1 MVAQGYI
8 SAEEARQALRQ
19 IYRGDAES
27 NLQNA
32 LRESLSDEL
41 KPIDEK
47 GRWKPSPLLVLT
59 VVLLCALVGVFIYFS
74 SRRTR
79 MSPYYDQPGWR
90 QRGPEDV
97 AGVLV
102 LFACAA
108 VGFCWYVAVSRLHLR
123 NAQCLEIFLYG
134 AILFFGG
141 GLIIAQLVG
150 RRKKREE
157 NWPHPAIVI
166 PASKDAKMVRDAN
179 QAGAT
184 LLGYNVH
191 KEPWLWPDMVRM
203 KHGVIVG
210 GTGAGKSTF
219 LENIIAQ
226 DLTRRFGA
234 RRMPM
239 IIFDGKGEREF
250 LDRLLP
256 HIEAAG
262 RLQDLRVIDPTHPS
276 ESARYN
282 PFYALDD
289 AYQEHVN
296 FIFRSFGLRE
306 DFFKGHQEAYL
317 SDLVRILQYT
327 GKLFNVYDVLVMA
340 LDEKVLE
347 EQIGIAKARLASA
360 PGISMQK
367 RLNFEMSVKM
377 LQRSLSDR
385 ERVEKIQGLLNELLS
400 FLEDELSIVTGSY
413 QDLLTLDDVL
423 EKDLILFVSLN
434 ANRNQRA
441 VEALGKILLQ
451 NIQLMVGKRYAQP
464 ASSRDADEPMLS
476 VILDEFAPFAYPG
489 FTQVL
494 QTARGARVSFL
505 FSFQSMPQLQRVS
518 QAFADEVSSAPG
530 TKMIMNVSEENTAQ
544 WFLKASARIATKR
557 RSLSVRRTGM
567 FSTKYTETGTGSES
581 DIKETRAREDH
592 IKNLPVGQM
601 EILMV
606 DNREGT
612 RYSHLHVRRAP
623 RFQVEGL
630 EPSLYPKMHSYL
642 DPEVGVN
649 LRFKEAENRK
659 QRRRRTAG
667 LFLGV
672 GGGQ

>member
-1 MVAQGYI
+1 V
-8 SAEEARQALRQ
+8 
-19 IYRGDAES
+19 
-27 NLQNA
+27 
-32 LRESLSDEL
+32 
-41 KPIDEK
+41 
-47 GRWKPSPLLVLT
+47 
-59 VVLLCALVGVFIYFS
+59 
-74 SRRTR
+74 
-79 MSPYYDQPGWR
+79 SPYYDQPGWR

-97 AGVLV
+97 VGLLV
-102 LFACAA
+102 LLACAVLA
-108 VGFCWYVAVSRLHLR
+108 FLWYAAVSRLHLR
-123 NAQCLEIFLYG
+123 NEECLELFLDS

-141 GLIIAQLVG
+141 ALLFAQLAG
-150 RRKKREE
+150 RRRKREE
-157 NWPHPAIVI
+157 SWPHPAVIVR
-166 PASKDAKMVRDAN
+166 ASKDAKIVSDA
-179 QAGAT
+179 QRGGAT
-184 LLGYNVH
+184 ILGYNVH
-191 KEPWLWPDMVRM
+191 NEPLLWPDIVRM

-210 GTGAGKSTF
+210 GTGAGKTTF

-226 DLTRRFGA
+226 DVSRRFGK
-234 RRMPM
+234 RKMPM

-327 GKLFNVYDVLVMA
+327 GKVFNVYDVLVMA

-347 EQIGIAKARLASA
+347 DQIAAAKARLASVS
-360 PGISMQK
+360 GVSMQK

-377 LQRSLSDR
+377 LERSLSDR

-423 EKDLILFVSLN
+423 AKDLILFVSLN

-464 ASSRDADEPMLS
+464 SEERDADEPMLS

-530 TKMIMNVSEENTAQ
+530 TKMIMNVSEENSAQ

-557 RSLSVRRTGM
+557 RSLAVRRTGI
-567 FSTKYTETGTGSES
+567 FSTKYTEIGTGSES

-606 DNREGT
+606 DSREGT

-623 RFQVEGL
+623 RFELEGIK
-630 EPSLYPKMHSYL
+630 PSLYPRMHSYL
-642 DPEVGVN
+642 DPKIGVN
-649 LRFKEAENRK
+649 LRFREAENRK
-659 QRRRRTAG
+659 QRRRTAG
-667 LFLGV
+667 IFLGEA
-672 GGGQ
+672 GE

>member
-1 MVAQGYI
+1 
-8 SAEEARQALRQ
+8 
-19 IYRGDAES
+19 
-27 NLQNA
+27 
-32 LRESLSDEL
+32 
-41 KPIDEK
+41 
-47 GRWKPSPLLVLT
+47 
-59 VVLLCALVGVFIYFS
+59 
-74 SRRTR
+74 
-79 MSPYYDQPGWR
+79 MSPNYDQPGLR

-102 LFACAA
+102 LLACAVLA
-108 VGFCWYVAVSRLHLR
+108 FGWYVAVSRLHLH
-123 NAQCLEIFLYG
+123 NSQCLEIFLDC

-141 GLIIAQLVG
+141 GLAVAQLVG

-157 NWPHPAIVI
+157 NWPHPTILVSG
-166 PASKDAKMVRDAN
+166 SKDAKIVRRAN
-179 QAGAT
+179 QDGASV
-184 LLGYNVH
+184 LGYNVH
-191 KEPWLWPDMVRM
+191 KEPWLWPDIVRV

-219 LENIIAQ
+219 LENIVAQ
-226 DLTRRFGA
+226 DVNRRFGA

-340 LDEKVLE
+340 LDEQVLQ
-347 EQIGIAKARLASA
+347 EQIAVAKARLATS

-423 EKDLILFVSLN
+423 ERDLILFVSLN

-557 RSLSVRRTGM
+557 RSLSVRRTGI

-606 DNREGT
+606 DSREGT
-612 RYSHLHVRRAP
+612 RHSHMHVRRAP
-623 RFQVEGL
+623 RFQLEGL
-630 EPSLYPKMHSYL
+630 EPSLYPKMHSFL

-667 LFLGV
+667 LFLGEAS
-672 GGGQ
+672 GQ

>member
-1 MVAQGYI
+1 
-8 SAEEARQALRQ
+8 
-19 IYRGDAES
+19 
-27 NLQNA
+27 
-32 LRESLSDEL
+32 
-41 KPIDEK
+41 
-47 GRWKPSPLLVLT
+47 
-59 VVLLCALVGVFIYFS
+59 
-74 SRRTR
+74 
-79 MSPYYDQPGWR
+79 
-90 QRGPEDV
+90 
-97 AGVLV
+97 V
-102 LFACAA
+102 LFGCAVLA
-108 VGFCWYVAVSRLHLR
+108 FCWYVAVSRLHLR
-123 NAQCLEIFLYG
+123 NDQCLEIFLYI

-141 GLIIAQLVG
+141 GLVVAQLVG

-157 NWPHPAIVI
+157 NWPHPAILI
-166 PASKDAKMVRDAN
+166 PASKDAEIVRSAN
-179 QAGAT
+179 RDGAT

-191 KEPWLWPDMVRM
+191 GEPWVWPDAVRI

-219 LENIIAQ
+219 LENIVAQ

-347 EQIGIAKARLASA
+347 EQIGVAKARLTTVPA
-360 PGISMQK
+360 ISMQK

-377 LQRSLSDR
+377 LQRSLADR
-385 ERVEKIQGLLNELLS
+385 ERVQKIQGLLNELLS

-413 QDLLTLDDVL
+413 QDLLTLDDML
-423 EKDLILFVSLN
+423 ERDLILFVSLN

-464 ASSRDADEPMLS
+464 ASGRDADEPMLS

-505 FSFQSMPQLQRVS
+505 FSFQSIPQLQRVS

-557 RSLSVRRTGM
+557 RSLSVRRTGI
-567 FSTKYTETGTGSES
+567 FSTKYTETGTGNES

-612 RYSHLHVRRAP
+612 LHSHLHVRRAP
-623 RFQVEGL
+623 SFRLDGFV
-630 EPSLYPKMHSYL
+630 PFLYPKMHSYL
-642 DPEVGVN
+642 DPETGVN

-667 LFLGV
+667 LFLGEAA
-672 GGGQ
+672 GG

>member
-1 MVAQGYI
+1 
-8 SAEEARQALRQ
+8 
-19 IYRGDAES
+19 
-27 NLQNA
+27 
-32 LRESLSDEL
+32 
-41 KPIDEK
+41 
-47 GRWKPSPLLVLT
+47 
-59 VVLLCALVGVFIYFS
+59 
-74 SRRTR
+74 
-79 MSPYYDQPGWR
+79 MSPSYDPPGWR

-97 AGVLV
+97 AGLVVLLAGAV
-102 LFACAA
+102 LAFL
-108 VGFCWYVAVSRLHLR
+108 WYVAVSRLHLR
-123 NAQCLEIFLYG
+123 TDQCLELFLDS

-141 GLIIAQLVG
+141 GLLIAQLAG

-157 NWPHPAIVI
+157 SWPHPAVIVR
-166 PASKDAKMVRDAN
+166 ASKDAKVVSDAQRD
-179 QAGAT
+179 GAT
-184 LLGYNVH
+184 VLGYNIH
-191 KEPWLWPDMVRM
+191 KEPWLWPDIVRM

-226 DLTRRFGA
+226 DVTRRFGT

-327 GKLFNVYDVLVMA
+327 GKVFNVYDVLVMA
-340 LDEKVLE
+340 LDEKVLG
-347 EQIGIAKARLASA
+347 EQIAAAKARLASV
-360 PGISMQK
+360 PSLSMQK
-367 RLNFEMSVKM
+367 RLNFQMSVKM
-377 LQRSLSDR
+377 LERSLSDR

-413 QDLLTLDDVL
+413 QDLLTLDNVL
-423 EKDLILFVSLN
+423 ANDLILFVSLN

-464 ASSRDADEPMLS
+464 SEERDADEPMLS

-530 TKMIMNVSEENTAQ
+530 AKMIMNVSEENTAQ

-557 RSLSVRRTGM
+557 RSLAVRRTGI
-567 FSTKYTETGTGSES
+567 FSTKYTEIGTGSES

-592 IKNLPVGQM
+592 IKNLPIGQM

-623 RFQVEGL
+623 RFELDGIK
-630 EPSLYPKMHSYL
+630 PYLYPRMHSYL
-642 DPEVGVN
+642 DPKIGVN
-649 LRFKEAENRK
+649 LRFREAENRK

-667 LFLGV
+667 IFLGEA
-672 GGGQ
+672 GE

>member
-1 MVAQGYI
+1 V
-8 SAEEARQALRQ
+8 
-19 IYRGDAES
+19 
-27 NLQNA
+27 
-32 LRESLSDEL
+32 
-41 KPIDEK
+41 
-47 GRWKPSPLLVLT
+47 
-59 VVLLCALVGVFIYFS
+59 
-74 SRRTR
+74 
-79 MSPYYDQPGWR
+79 SPYYDQPGWR

-102 LFACAA
+102 LFVCAVLA
-108 VGFCWYVAVSRLHLR
+108 FAWYVAVSRLHLR
-123 NAQCLEIFLYG
+123 NSQCLEIFLDCS
-134 AILFFGG
+134 ILVFGG
-141 GLIIAQLVG
+141 GLIAAQLVG

-157 NWPHPAIVI
+157 NWPHPAIQV
-166 PASKDAKMVRDAN
+166 PGSKDAGIVRRASED
-179 QAGAT
+179 GAT
-184 LLGYNVH
+184 VLGYNVH
-191 KEPWLWPDMVRM
+191 KEPWLWPDIVRM

-219 LENIIAQ
+219 LENIVAQ
-226 DLTRRFGA
+226 DVNRRFGA

-347 EQIGIAKARLASA
+347 EQIGIAKTRLVSG

-377 LQRSLSDR
+377 LQRSLADR

-423 EKDLILFVSLN
+423 NNDLILFVSLN

-464 ASSRDADEPMLS
+464 VCDRDADEPMLS

-518 QAFADEVSSAPG
+518 QAFAEEVSSAPG

-557 RSLSVRRTGM
+557 RSLAVRRTGI
-567 FSTKYTETGTGSES
+567 FSTRYTETGTGSES
-581 DIKETRAREDH
+581 DFKETRAREDH

-606 DNREGT
+606 DHREGT
-612 RYSHLHVRRAP
+612 LYSHLHVRRAP
-623 RFQVEGL
+623 RFEVEGIK
-630 EPSLYPKMHSYL
+630 PSLYPKMHSYL
-642 DPEVGVN
+642 DPEIGVN

-667 LFLGV
+667 LFLGEAA
-672 GGGQ
+672 GE

>member
-1 MVAQGYI
+1 
-8 SAEEARQALRQ
+8 
-19 IYRGDAES
+19 
-27 NLQNA
+27 
-32 LRESLSDEL
+32 
-41 KPIDEK
+41 
-47 GRWKPSPLLVLT
+47 
-59 VVLLCALVGVFIYFS
+59 
-74 SRRTR
+74 
-79 MSPYYDQPGWR
+79 MSPAYDAPPRRFQPG
-90 QRGPEDV
+90 PEEMT
-97 AGVLV
+97 GVLV
-102 LFACAA
+102 LFACAVLA
-108 VGFCWYVAVSRLHLR
+108 FCWYVAVSRLHLL
-123 NAQCLEIFLYG
+123 NSQCLELFMDF
-134 AILFFGG
+134 AVLFFGG
-141 GLIIAQLVG
+141 GLVIAQLVG
-150 RRKKREE
+150 KRRKREE
-157 NWPHPAIVI
+157 NWPHPPLFIQSLTD
-166 PASKDAKMVRDAN
+166 SKIAREANRDA
-179 QAGAT
+179 AT

-191 KEPWLWPDMVRM
+191 KEPWLWPDVVRM

-226 DLTRRFGA
+226 DLMRRFGN
-234 RRMPM
+234 RKMPM

-262 RLQDLRVIDPTHPS
+262 RLQDLRVLDPTHPT

-340 LDEKVLE
+340 LDENVLQ
-347 EQIGIAKARLASA
+347 EQIGIAQARLASLA
-360 PGISMQK
+360 GVSMQR
-367 RLNFEMSVKM
+367 RLNFEMSVRM
-377 LQRSLSDR
+377 LQRSLADR

-413 QDLLTLDDVL
+413 QDLLTLDDVF
-423 EKDLILFVSLN
+423 EQDLILFVSLN
-434 ANRNQRA
+434 TNRNQRA

-451 NIQLMVGKRYAQP
+451 NIQLMVGKRYAR
-464 ASSRDADEPMLS
+464 ATGERDVDEPMLS

-505 FSFQSMPQLQRVS
+505 FSFQSLPQLQRVS
-518 QAFADEVSSAPG
+518 QAFSDEVSSAPG

-544 WFLKASARIATKR
+544 WFLKASAKVTTKR
-557 RSLSVRRTGM
+557 RSLSVRRTGL
-567 FSTKYTETGTGSES
+567 FSAKYTETGTGSES

-606 DNREGT
+606 DSREGT

-623 RFQVEGL
+623 SFRIEEL
-630 EPSLYPKMHSYL
+630 APRLYPKMHSYL

-649 LRFKEAENRK
+649 LRFKETENRK
-659 QRRRRTAG
+659 QRRRRMAG
-667 LFLGV
+667 VSLDPSSGE
-672 GGGQ
+672 

>member
-1 MVAQGYI
+1 
-8 SAEEARQALRQ
+8 
-19 IYRGDAES
+19 
-27 NLQNA
+27 
-32 LRESLSDEL
+32 
-41 KPIDEK
+41 
-47 GRWKPSPLLVLT
+47 
-59 VVLLCALVGVFIYFS
+59 
-74 SRRTR
+74 
-79 MSPYYDQPGWR
+79 MSPAYDLPPRRQP
-90 QRGPEDV
+90 GPEDV
-97 AGVLV
+97 AGILV
-102 LFACAA
+102 LFGCAVVA
-108 VGFCWYVAVSRLHLR
+108 LCWYVAVSRLHLR
-123 NAQCLEIFLYG
+123 NSQCLEIFVNC

-141 GLIIAQLVG
+141 GFVIAQVAG
-150 RRKKREE
+150 RRRKREE
-157 NWPHPAIVI
+157 NWPHPPVFLSG
-166 PASKDAKMVRDAN
+166 SKDASIARDAN
-179 QAGAT
+179 RKGAT

-191 KEPWLWPDMVRM
+191 KEPWLWPDEVRM

-226 DLTRRFGA
+226 DLTRQFGN
-234 RRMPM
+234 RKMPM

-262 RLQDLRVIDPTHPS
+262 RLQDLRVLDPTHPT

-317 SDLVRILQYT
+317 SDLVRVLQYT

-347 EQIGIAKARLASA
+347 EQIGIAKARLSTL

-377 LQRSLSDR
+377 LQRSFSDR

-400 FLEDELSIVTGSY
+400 FLEDELSVVTGSY
-413 QDLLTLDDVL
+413 HDLLTLDDVL
-423 EKDLILFVSLN
+423 ERDLILFVSLN
-434 ANRNQRA
+434 TNRNQRA

-451 NIQLMVGKRYAQP
+451 NIQLMVGKRYAQS
-464 ASSRDADEPMLS
+464 AANRDADEPMLS

-494 QTARGARVSFL
+494 QTARGARVSFF
-505 FSFQSMPQLQRVS
+505 FSFQSLPQLQRVS
-518 QAFADEVSSAPG
+518 QAFSDEVSSAPG

-544 WFLKASARIATKR
+544 WFLKASAKIATKR
-557 RSLSVRRTGM
+557 RNLSVRRTGI
-567 FSTKYTETGTGSES
+567 FSTKYTETGIGSES
-581 DIKETRAREDH
+581 EMKETRAREEH

-606 DNREGT
+606 DSREGT
-612 RYSHLHVRRAP
+612 RHSHLHVRRAP
-623 RFQVEGL
+623 SFRLEGL
-630 EPSLYPKMHSYL
+630 SPRLYPKMHSYL
-642 DPEVGVN
+642 DPEIGVN
-649 LRFKEAENRK
+649 LRFKEGENRK
-659 QRRRRTAG
+659 QRRRRNAG
-667 LFLGV
+667 VSLDTLPGE
-672 GGGQ
+672 

>member
-1 MVAQGYI
+1 
-8 SAEEARQALRQ
+8 
-19 IYRGDAES
+19 
-27 NLQNA
+27 
-32 LRESLSDEL
+32 
-41 KPIDEK
+41 
-47 GRWKPSPLLVLT
+47 
-59 VVLLCALVGVFIYFS
+59 
-74 SRRTR
+74 
-79 MSPYYDQPGWR
+79 MSPAFWCFSIC
-90 QRGPEDV
+90 
-97 AGVLV
+97 AVLA
-102 LFACAA
+102 FA
-108 VGFCWYVAVSRLHLR
+108 WYVAVSRLHLS
-123 NAQCLEIFLYG
+123 NQQCLEIFLYG

-141 GLIIAQLVG
+141 GLLVAQLVG
-150 RRKKREE
+150 RRRRREE
-157 NWPHPAIVI
+157 NWPHPAILV
-166 PASKDAKMVRDAN
+166 PAAKDAATVRAAN
-179 QAGAT
+179 QGEAT

-191 KEPWLWPDMVRM
+191 KEPWLWPDIVRM

-210 GTGAGKSTF
+210 GTGSGKSTF

-226 DLTRRFGA
+226 DVMRRFGS
-234 RRMPM
+234 RKMPM

-250 LDRLLP
+250 LHRLLP

-262 RLQDLRVIDPTHPS
+262 RLQDLRVIDPTHPA

-347 EQIGIAKARLASA
+347 EQIGVAKARLATV

-377 LQRSLSDR
+377 LQRSLADR

-423 EKDLILFVSLN
+423 NKDLILFVSLN

-464 ASSRDADEPMLS
+464 TSNRDADEPMLS
-476 VILDEFAPFAYPG
+476 VILDEFCA
-489 FTQVL
+489 L
-494 QTARGARVSFL
+494 RLSRV
-505 FSFQSMPQLQRVS
+505 
-518 QAFADEVSSAPG
+518 
-530 TKMIMNVSEENTAQ
+530 
-544 WFLKASARIATKR
+544 
-557 RSLSVRRTGM
+557 
-567 FSTKYTETGTGSES
+567 YTGTPDRTRSTSFIPVFLPEHSAVAACEPSICGRSVVRPGNEDDYERFGRAHGAVVFES
-581 DIKETRAREDH
+581 IVPDCNQAPQ
-592 IKNLPVGQM
+592 PVGAQ
-601 EILMV
+601 
-606 DNREGT
+606 NR
-612 RYSHLHVRRAP
+612 
-623 RFQVEGL
+623 
-630 EPSLYPKMHSYL
+630 
-642 DPEVGVN
+642 D
-649 LRFKEAENRK
+649 
-659 QRRRRTAG
+659 
-667 LFLGV
+667 LFHQIYRDRNGK
-672 GGGQ
+672 

>member
-1 MVAQGYI
+1 
-8 SAEEARQALRQ
+8 
-19 IYRGDAES
+19 
-27 NLQNA
+27 
-32 LRESLSDEL
+32 
-41 KPIDEK
+41 
-47 GRWKPSPLLVLT
+47 
-59 VVLLCALVGVFIYFS
+59 
-74 SRRTR
+74 
-79 MSPYYDQPGWR
+79 MSPYYDQPEWR

-97 AGVLV
+97 AGALV
-102 LFACAA
+102 LLACAVLA
-108 VGFCWYVAVSRLHLR
+108 FGWYVAVSRLHLH
-123 NAQCLEIFLYG
+123 NSQCLEIFLDC

-141 GLIIAQLVG
+141 GLAAAQLAG
-150 RRKKREE
+150 GRKKREE
-157 NWPHPAIVI
+157 NWPHPAILV
-166 PASKDAKMVRDAN
+166 PGSKDAKIVRRAN
-179 QAGAT
+179 QDGAT
-184 LLGYNVH
+184 VLGYNVH
-191 KEPWLWPDMVRM
+191 KEPWLWPDIVRM

-219 LENIIAQ
+219 LENIVAQ
-226 DLTRRFGA
+226 DMNRRFGA

-250 LDRLLP
+250 LDRLVP

-327 GKLFNVYDVLVMA
+327 GKVFNVYDVLVMA

-347 EQIGIAKARLASA
+347 EQIGIAKARLATV
-360 PGISMQK
+360 PGISMQR

-377 LQRSLSDR
+377 LQQSLADR

-423 EKDLILFVSLN
+423 NNDLILFVSLN

-464 ASSRDADEPMLS
+464 AGDRDADEPMLS
-476 VILDEFAPFAYPG
+476 VIMDEFAPFAYPG

-505 FSFQSMPQLQRVS
+505 FSFQSLPQLQRVS

-530 TKMIMNVSEENTAQ
+530 TKMIMNVSEENTSQ

-557 RSLSVRRTGM
+557 RSLSVRRTGI

-601 EILMV
+601 EVLMV

-623 RFQVEGL
+623 RFELEGIK
-630 EPSLYPKMHSYL
+630 PSLYPMMHSYL
-642 DPEVGVN
+642 DKGVGVN

-667 LFLGV
+667 IFLG
-672 GGGQ
+672 GAAGE

>member
-1 MVAQGYI
+1 
-8 SAEEARQALRQ
+8 
-19 IYRGDAES
+19 
-27 NLQNA
+27 
-32 LRESLSDEL
+32 
-41 KPIDEK
+41 
-47 GRWKPSPLLVLT
+47 
-59 VVLLCALVGVFIYFS
+59 
-74 SRRTR
+74 

-102 LFACAA
+102 LLSCAVLA
-108 VGFCWYVAVSRLHLR
+108 FGWYVAVSRLHLH
-123 NAQCLEIFLYG
+123 NSQCLEIFLDC

-141 GLIIAQLVG
+141 GLVVAQLVG

-157 NWPHPAIVI
+157 NWPHPAILV
-166 PASKDAKMVRDAN
+166 PGSKDAEIVRRASED
-179 QAGAT
+179 GAT
-184 LLGYNVH
+184 VLGYNVH
-191 KEPWLWPDMVRM
+191 KEPWLWPDIVRM

-219 LENIIAQ
+219 LENIVAQ
-226 DLTRRFGA
+226 DVSRRFGA

-377 LQRSLSDR
+377 LQRSLADR

-423 EKDLILFVSLN
+423 NNDLILFVSLN

-464 ASSRDADEPMLS
+464 ASDRDADEPMLS

-557 RSLSVRRTGM
+557 RSLAVRRTGI

-623 RFQVEGL
+623 RFEVEGIK
-630 EPSLYPKMHSYL
+630 PSLYPKMHSYL
-642 DPEVGVN
+642 DPEIGVN

-667 LFLGV
+667 LFLGEAA
-672 GGGQ
+672 GE

>member
-1 MVAQGYI
+1 
-8 SAEEARQALRQ
+8 
-19 IYRGDAES
+19 
-27 NLQNA
+27 
-32 LRESLSDEL
+32 
-41 KPIDEK
+41 
-47 GRWKPSPLLVLT
+47 
-59 VVLLCALVGVFIYFS
+59 
-74 SRRTR
+74 
-79 MSPYYDQPGWR
+79 
-90 QRGPEDV
+90 
-97 AGVLV
+97 
-102 LFACAA
+102 
-108 VGFCWYVAVSRLHLR
+108 
-123 NAQCLEIFLYG
+123 
-134 AILFFGG
+134 
-141 GLIIAQLVG
+141 
-150 RRKKREE
+150 
-157 NWPHPAIVI
+157 
-166 PASKDAKMVRDAN
+166 MVRDAN
-179 QAGAT
+179 QDGAT

-191 KEPWLWPDMVRM
+191 KEPWLWPDTVRM

-226 DLTRRFGA
+226 DMTRRFGA

-340 LDEKVLE
+340 LDEQVLQ
-347 EQIGIAKARLASA
+347 EQIAVAKARLATS

-464 ASSRDADEPMLS
+464 ASEPGCRRTDAFGDPGRVRALRLSGIYAGAPDGARRASLIPLFVPEHAPVAAREPGVRRRGLVRARNEDDHERLGREHGAMVFEGVGQDCDQAPQL
-476 VILDEFAPFAYPG
+476 VGAPHRNLLDEIHRDRNG
-489 FTQVL
+489 
-494 QTARGARVSFL
+494 
-505 FSFQSMPQLQRVS
+505 
-518 QAFADEVSSAPG
+518 
-530 TKMIMNVSEENTAQ
+530 
-544 WFLKASARIATKR
+544 
-557 RSLSVRRTGM
+557 
-567 FSTKYTETGTGSES
+567 
-581 DIKETRAREDH
+581 
-592 IKNLPVGQM
+592 
-601 EILMV
+601 
-606 DNREGT
+606 
-612 RYSHLHVRRAP
+612 
-623 RFQVEGL
+623 
-630 EPSLYPKMHSYL
+630 
-642 DPEVGVN
+642 
-649 LRFKEAENRK
+649 
-659 QRRRRTAG
+659 
-667 LFLGV
+667 
-672 GGGQ
+672 

>member
-1 MVAQGYI
+1 M
-8 SAEEARQALRQ
+8 
-19 IYRGDAES
+19 
-27 NLQNA
+27 
-32 LRESLSDEL
+32 
-41 KPIDEK
+41 
-47 GRWKPSPLLVLT
+47 T
-59 VVLLCALVGVFIYFS
+59 
-74 SRRTR
+74 
-79 MSPYYDQPGWR
+79 PYYDQPR
-90 QRGPEDV
+90 PAPQGPQDPV
-97 AGVLV
+97 SLVVL
-102 LFACAA
+102 LGCAVFGFFWYIA
-108 VGFCWYVAVSRLHLR
+108 VTRLHLR
-123 NAQCLEIFLYG
+123 NQQCLEIFLYC

-141 GLIIAQLVG
+141 GLVIAQLVG
-150 RRKKREE
+150 RRSKREA
-157 NWPHPAIVI
+157 NWPHPPLFVRGA
-166 PASKDAKMVRDAN
+166 KDAAILAATHQN
-179 QAGAT
+179 GAT
-184 LLGYNVH
+184 LLGYDIH
-191 KEPWLWPDMVRM
+191 REPWLWPDAVRM

-226 DLTRRFGA
+226 DLARRFGD

-262 RLQDLRVIDPTHPS
+262 RLQDLRVLDPTHPS

-340 LDEKVLE
+340 LDEKVLQ
-347 EQIGIAKARLASA
+347 EQIEIAKTRLAA
-360 PGISMQK
+360 LPNISMQK
-367 RLNFEMSVKM
+367 RLNFEMSVRM
-377 LQRSLSDR
+377 LQRSFSDR
-385 ERVEKIQGLLNELLS
+385 ERVEKIQGLLNELLN

-413 QDLLTLDDVL
+413 QDLLTLDDVF

-434 ANRNQRA
+434 TNRNQRA

-451 NIQLMVGKRYAQP
+451 NIQLMVGKRYAQ
-464 ASSRDADEPMLS
+464 STGDRDANEPMLS

-505 FSFQSMPQLQRVS
+505 FSFQSLPQLQKVS
-518 QAFADEVSSAPG
+518 QAFSDEVSSAPG

-544 WFLKASARIATKR
+544 WFLKASAKIATKR
-557 RSLSVRRTGM
+557 RNLSVRRSGILT
-567 FSTKYTETGTGSES
+567 TKYTETGTGSES
-581 DIKETRAREDH
+581 EIKETRAREDH

-606 DNREGT
+606 DSREGT

-623 RFQVEGL
+623 SFRLEGL
-630 EPSLYPKMHSYL
+630 MSRLYPMMHSYL
-642 DPEVGVN
+642 DPEIGVN

-667 LFLGV
+667 ISLDSPSGE
-672 GGGQ
+672 

>member
-1 MVAQGYI
+1 VSPAYDAQ
-8 SAEEARQALRQ
+8 
-19 IYRGDAES
+19 
-27 NLQNA
+27 
-32 LRESLSDEL
+32 
-41 KPIDEK
+41 
-47 GRWKPSPLLVLT
+47 
-59 VVLLCALVGVFIYFS
+59 
-74 SRRTR
+74 RR
-79 MSPYYDQPGWR
+79 YQP
-90 QRGPEDV
+90 GPEDV
-97 AGVLV
+97 TGILV
-102 LFACAA
+102 LCLCVVLA
-108 VGFCWYVAVSRLHLR
+108 FCWYVAVSRLHLR
-123 NAQCLEIFLYG
+123 NSQCLEIFMDF
-134 AILFFGG
+134 AVVFFGG
-141 GLIIAQLVG
+141 GLLIAHLVG
-150 RRKKREE
+150 RRRKRED
-157 NWPHPAIVI
+157 NWPHPALVVPSATDGKIARE
-166 PASKDAKMVRDAN
+166 ASRDA
-179 QAGAT
+179 AT

-191 KEPWLWPDMVRM
+191 KDPWLWPDIVRM

-219 LENIIAQ
+219 LENIISQ
-226 DLTRRFGA
+226 DLMRRFGS
-234 RRMPM
+234 RKIPM

-262 RLQDLRVIDPTHPS
+262 RLQDLRVLDPTHPT

-340 LDEKVLE
+340 LDENVLQ
-347 EQIGIAKARLASA
+347 EQIGIAKTRLASLA
-360 PGISMQK
+360 GVSTQK
-367 RLNFEMSVKM
+367 RLNFEMSVRM
-377 LQRSLSDR
+377 LQRSLADR

-413 QDLLTLDDVL
+413 QDLLTLDDVF
-423 EKDLILFVSLN
+423 EQDLILFVSLN
-434 ANRNQRA
+434 TNRNQRA

-451 NIQLMVGKRYAQP
+451 NIQLMIGKRYAR
-464 ASSRDADEPMLS
+464 ATSDRDVDEPMLS

-494 QTARGARVSFL
+494 QTARGARVAFL
-505 FSFQSMPQLQRVS
+505 FSFQSLPQLQRVS
-518 QAFADEVSSAPG
+518 QAFSDEVSSAPG

-544 WFLKASARIATKR
+544 WFLKASAKVTTKR
-557 RSLSVRRTGM
+557 RSLSVRRTGL
-567 FSTKYTETGTGSES
+567 FSAKYTETGTGSES

-606 DNREGT
+606 DSREGT

-623 RFQVEGL
+623 SFRIDGL
-630 EPSLYPKMHSYL
+630 APRLYPKMNSYQ
-642 DPEVGVN
+642 DPEIGVN
-649 LRFKEAENRK
+649 LRFNEAENRK
-659 QRRRRTAG
+659 QRRRRIAG
-667 LFLGV
+667 VSLDNVSGE
-672 GGGQ
+672 

>member
-1 MVAQGYI
+1 M
-8 SAEEARQALRQ
+8 
-19 IYRGDAES
+19 
-27 NLQNA
+27 
-32 LRESLSDEL
+32 SLYNE
-41 KPIDEK
+41 P
-47 GRWKPSPLLVLT
+47 
-59 VVLLCALVGVFIYFS
+59 A
-74 SRRTR
+74 
-79 MSPYYDQPGWR
+79 GWR
-90 QRGPEDV
+90 ERGPEDV
-97 AGVLV
+97 AGALV
-102 LFACAA
+102 LFACALVA
-108 VGFCWYVAVSRLHLR
+108 FAWYIAISRLHLR
-123 NAQCLEIFLYG
+123 TNQCLEIFLY
-134 AILFFGG
+134 ASILFFGG
-141 GLIIAQLVG
+141 GLVVARFVG
-150 RRKKREE
+150 RRKKREA
-157 NWPHPAIVI
+157 NWPQPAVLI
-166 PASKDAKMVRDAN
+166 PASNDAAIVRDAHR
-179 QAGAT
+179 ACAT
-184 LLGYNVH
+184 VLGYNVH
-191 KEPWLWPDMVRM
+191 KEPWLWSDTVRM

-219 LENIIAQ
+219 VENIIAQ
-226 DLTRRFGA
+226 DLTRLFGG

-239 IIFDGKGEREF
+239 IIFDGKGERDF
-250 LDRLLP
+250 LERLLP
-256 HIEAAG
+256 HIERAG
-262 RLQDLRVIDPTHPS
+262 RLPDLRVIDPTRPD

-327 GKLFNVYDVLVMA
+327 GKLFNIYDVLVMA
-340 LDEKVLE
+340 LDEEVLK
-347 EQIGIAKARLASA
+347 EQIAAAKAHLGTM

-367 RLNFEMSVKM
+367 RLNFEMSAKM
-377 LQRSLSDR
+377 LLRSLADR
-385 ERVEKIQGLLNELLS
+385 DRIEKIQGLLNELLS

-413 QDLLTLDDVL
+413 QNLLTLDDVV

-451 NIQLMVGKRYAQP
+451 NIQLMVGKRYAQ
-464 ASSRDADEPMLS
+464 SSGQRDADEPMLS

-505 FSFQSMPQLQRVS
+505 FSFQSLPQLQRVS

-530 TKMIMNVSEENTAQ
+530 TKMIMNLTEEHTAQ
-544 WFLKASARIATKR
+544 WFLRASARIAAKR
-557 RSLSVRRTGM
+557 RSLSVRRTGF
-567 FSTKYTETGTGSES
+567 FSNKYIETGTGSES

-606 DNREGT
+606 DSREGT
-612 RYSHLHVRRAP
+612 RYSHLHVRQEP
-623 RFQVEGL
+623 RFQIEGL
-630 EPSLYPKMHSYL
+630 VPAFYPRMHSYL
-642 DPEVGVN
+642 DPQVGVN
-649 LRFKEAENRK
+649 LRFREAENRK

-667 LFLGV
+667 MSLGEMS
-672 GGGQ
+672 GG

>member
-1 MVAQGYI
+1 V
-8 SAEEARQALRQ
+8 
-19 IYRGDAES
+19 
-27 NLQNA
+27 
-32 LRESLSDEL
+32 
-41 KPIDEK
+41 
-47 GRWKPSPLLVLT
+47 
-59 VVLLCALVGVFIYFS
+59 
-74 SRRTR
+74 
-79 MSPYYDQPGWR
+79 SPYYDQPGWR

-102 LFACAA
+102 LFACAVLA
-108 VGFCWYVAVSRLHLR
+108 FAWYVAVSRLHLR
-123 NAQCLEIFLYG
+123 NSQCLEIFLDCS
-134 AILFFGG
+134 ILVFGG
-141 GLIIAQLVG
+141 GLFAAQLVG
-150 RRKKREE
+150 RKRKREE
-157 NWPHPAIVI
+157 NWPHPAILV
-166 PASKDAKMVRDAN
+166 PASKDAAIVRNAN
-179 QAGAT
+179 RNGST

-191 KEPWLWPDMVRM
+191 GEPWFWPDLVRM

-226 DLTRRFGA
+226 DVTRRFGA
-234 RRMPM
+234 RPMPM

-262 RLQDLRVIDPTHPS
+262 RLQDLRVIDPTHPT

-327 GKLFNVYDVLVMA
+327 GRLFNVYDVLVMA
-340 LDEKVLE
+340 LDEEVLA
-347 EQIGIAKARLASA
+347 EQIGVAKARLASA

-377 LQRSLSDR
+377 LQRSLADR

-400 FLEDELSIVTGSY
+400 FLEDELSVVTGSY

-423 EKDLILFVSLN
+423 ENGLILFVSLN

-464 ASSRDADEPMLS
+464 ASDRDADEPMLS
-476 VILDEFAPFAYPG
+476 VILDEFAPFAYPA

-557 RSLSVRRTGM
+557 RSLSVRRTGI

-623 RFQVEGL
+623 RFEIEGL
-630 EPSLYPKMHSYL
+630 KPSLYPKMHSRL
-642 DPEVGVN
+642 DPEIGVN

-667 LFLGV
+667 LFFGGV
-672 GGGQ
+672 NGE

>member
-1 MVAQGYI
+1 
-8 SAEEARQALRQ
+8 
-19 IYRGDAES
+19 
-27 NLQNA
+27 
-32 LRESLSDEL
+32 
-41 KPIDEK
+41 
-47 GRWKPSPLLVLT
+47 
-59 VVLLCALVGVFIYFS
+59 
-74 SRRTR
+74 

-102 LFACAA
+102 LLACAVLA
-108 VGFCWYVAVSRLHLR
+108 FGWYVAVSRLHLH
-123 NAQCLEIFLYG
+123 NSQCLEIFLDC

-141 GLIIAQLVG
+141 GLAVAQLVG
-150 RRKKREE
+150 RREKREE
-157 NWPHPAIVI
+157 NWPHPTILVSG
-166 PASKDAKMVRDAN
+166 SKDAKIVRRAN
-179 QAGAT
+179 QDGAT
-184 LLGYNVH
+184 VLGYNVH
-191 KEPWLWPDMVRM
+191 KEPWLWPDIVRV

-219 LENIIAQ
+219 LENIVAQ
-226 DLTRRFGA
+226 DVNRRFGA

-327 GKLFNVYDVLVMA
+327 GRLFNVYDVLVMA

-377 LQRSLSDR
+377 LQRSLADR

-400 FLEDELSIVTGSY
+400 FLEDELSVVTGSY

-423 EKDLILFVSLN
+423 ERDLILFVSLN

-530 TKMIMNVSEENTAQ
+530 TKMTMNVSEENTAQ

-557 RSLSVRRTGM
+557 RSLSVRRTGI
-567 FSTKYTETGTGSES
+567 FSAKYTETGTGSES

-623 RFQVEGL
+623 RFQLDGL

-642 DPEVGVN
+642 DPGVGVN

-667 LFLGV
+667 LFLGEAS
-672 GGGQ
+672 GQ